1 VPDVDR
7 LTAYLEEEL
16 RVLAQGP
23 DRAPTRRAKPRTRR

>member
-16 RVLAQGP
+16 RVLTHSL
-23 DRAPTRRAKPRTRR
+23 DRAPTRRSKPRARK